1 MSDQDAVYDDSG
13 AWSCCK
19 RTLTRRWTSQI
30 REDNIV
36 SPPSSTTLEEGGG
49 DQSSFGDDDTED
61 PKPRIVRTSVTGN
74 MRGETLEVPSSLTTF
89 MRRQS
94 VVSRPSSAGS
104 KSSGNRNSGVMV
116 EEEPSTWLQDYRVK
130 INYATLY

>member
-1 MSDQDAVYDDSG
+1 
-13 AWSCCK
+13 
-19 RTLTRRWTSQI
+19 LTRRWTSQI

-49 DQSSFGDDDTED
+49 DQSSFGGDDTED
-61 PKPRIVRTSVTGN
+61 PKPRIVRTSVTGD

-94 VVSRPSSAGS
+94 VVDLLVRGARAVVTVGILNGC
-104 KSSGNRNSGVMV
+104 KLFIKKV
-116 EEEPSTWLQDYRVK
+116 
-130 INYATLY
+130 YAVGAI